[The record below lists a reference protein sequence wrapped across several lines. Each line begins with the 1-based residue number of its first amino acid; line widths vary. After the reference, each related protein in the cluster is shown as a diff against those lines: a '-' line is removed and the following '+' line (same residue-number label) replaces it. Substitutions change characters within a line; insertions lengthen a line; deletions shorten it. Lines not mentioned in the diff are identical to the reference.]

1 MSVIP
6 SLPASWVL
14 AVTVGM
20 LFACGTYLILRRG
33 QIKLLLGLGLL
44 SHGVNLLL
52 FGSGRLA
59 RGRPPLFLDKESFQ
73 QALTTGALERMAD
86 PLPQALILTAI
97 VISFG
102 ITAFVI
108 MLVHRRLTITKMDVV
123 YGELV
128 PLLRENDPFAPEE
141 NLSRA
146 QPMYD
151 WLAYEVDPLYDREDI
166 PPELAEEIG
175 HTQGDTFESM
185 EEEEAP

>member
-1 MSVIP
+1 MM
-6 SLPASWVL
+6 AWVL
-14 AVTVGM
+14 ALTVGM
-20 LFACGTYLILRRG
+20 LFACGTFLILRRG

-59 RGRPPLFLDKESFQ
+59 RGRPPLFLDTEAFQ
-73 QALTTGALERMAD
+73 AALADGSLERLAD

-108 MLVHRRLTITKMDVV
+108 MLVHRRLTITNMDVV

-128 PLLRENDPFAPEE
+128 PLLRENDPFALDENVGLWRVPE
-141 NLSRA
+141 
-146 QPMYD
+146 YD
-151 WLAYEVDPLYDREDI
+151 WLAYEIDPVYDREEL
-166 PPELAEEIG
+166 PAHLAETNQTEL
-175 HTQGDTFESM
+175 DESAAL
-185 EEEEAP
+185 EEEMEP